1 MVVLRSVLNT
11 ALKSAS
17 RSSLKPTASRFYATE
32 VPPPVPKT
40 TLPTSTASS
49 PNPTSKPISDPL
61 STPPKLE
68 GNADLLKL
76 LADADD
82 VPAPSPSNPSE
93 GYKSTAD
100 RKRERMAN
108 IFLGLFL
115 ASGVAGVLYLGV
127 ETPESDAKGYSPGAW
142 WQRVRERFTGQVQY
156 YTEPAFEKLLPDPL
170 PEPYQRRYTLVI
182 DLDDLLITSAWSR
195 EHGWRTAKRPGLDYF
210 LSYLSQYYEI
220 VVFTN
225 QYAGTALPIIQK
237 LDPYRSSI
245 SASLFR
251 ESARYDN
258 GKFIKDL
265 SYMNR
270 PLERV
275 ILLDTNP
282 DATSAQPE
290 NSILLEPWK
299 GQTGPSSNAKDLMGY
314 LPFLEYLAA
323 VEVNDIRPVI
333 KGYEGTHIPTE
344 YARREQEL
352 RDKIAASRSPSRGGV
367 FGGAKK
373 STGKVEIFMDQ
384 QRARAQQ
391 AHTEYMKY
399 LQENGEKMLK
409 EEKEREAEMM
419 AGSKTSLLSVLFDGP
434 PQPQPPAQK

>member
-1 MVVLRSVLNT
+1 MFRRVIPSVTRGIPRTAVRRSLPR
-11 ALKSAS
+11 L
-17 RSSLKPTASRFYATE
+17 YATE
-32 VPPPVPKT
+32 VPPPNTPIT
-40 TLPTSTASS
+40 
-49 PNPTSKPISDPL
+49 PNPTSKPLTDST

-68 GNADLLKL
+68 GNADLLKML
-76 LADADD
+76 EDAEE
-82 VPAPSPSNPSE
+82 VPSPATNNPKE

-115 ASGVAGVLYLGV
+115 AGAFGGVLYLGV
-127 ETPESDAKGYSPGAW
+127 ETEESKATGYSPGAW
-142 WQRVRERFTGQVQY
+142 WQRVKERFVGQVQY

-170 PEPYQRRYTLVI
+170 PEPYQRKYTLVL
-182 DLDDLLITSAWSR
+182 DLDDLLITSTWTR

-258 GKFIKDL
+258 GKVIKDL

-270 PLERV
+270 PMSNI

-282 DATSAQPE
+282 DAVSAQPE
-290 NSILLEPWK
+290 NAILLKPWK
-299 GQTGPSSNAKDLMGY
+299 GETGPDSGANELMGY
-314 LPFLEYLAA
+314 INFLEYVAA
-323 VEVNDIRPVI
+323 AEVVDVRPVL
-333 KGYEGTHIPTE
+333 KGYENTHIPTE

-352 RDKIAASRSPSRGGV
+352 RDKIAASRTASRGGY
-367 FGGAKK
+367 FGAPKKGA
-373 STGKVEIFMDQ
+373 SGKVETFMDQ

-391 AHTEYMKY
+391 AHKEYMQY
-399 LQENGEKMLK
+399 LKENGEKMLK
-409 EEKEREAEMM
+409 EEKERENEMLS
-419 AGSKTSLLSVLFDGP
+419 ASKTSLAGYFLDGP
-434 PQPQPPAQK
+434 PQPPAAAQK

>member
-1 MVVLRSVLNT
+1 MLRNT
-11 ALKSAS
+11 LANTLRNAAPL
-17 RSSLKPTASRFYATE
+17 RTLARPTIARLYATE
-32 VPPPVPKT
+32 VPPAN
-40 TLPTSTASS
+40 TSNT
-49 PNPTSKPISDPL
+49 PNPTSKPQPIDD
-61 STPPKLE
+61 STSPPKLE
-68 GNADLLKL
+68 GNADLMRMLE
-76 LADADD
+76 DAEE
-82 VPAPSPSNPSE
+82 VPTPSSNNPKE

-108 IFLGLFL
+108 VFLGVFL
-115 ASGVAGVLYLGV
+115 ASAFGGVLYLGV
-127 ETPESDAKGYSPGAW
+127 ENPESEAKGYSPGAW
-142 WQRVRERFTGQVQY
+142 WQRVKERFTGQVAY

-170 PEPYQRRYTLVI
+170 PEPYQRRYTLVL
-182 DLDDLLITSAWSR
+182 DLDDLLITSSWSR

-225 QYAGTALPIIQK
+225 QLAATAAPIMQK
-237 LDPYRSSI
+237 LDPYRSSV

-258 GKFIKDL
+258 GKLIKDL

-270 PLERV
+270 PLERI

-282 DATSAQPE
+282 EAVSAQPE

-299 GQTGPSSNAKDLMGY
+299 GRTGPESNAQDLLGY

-323 VEVNDIRPVI
+323 VEVNDVRPVL
-333 KGYEGTHIPTE
+333 KAYEGMHIPTE
-344 YARREQEL
+344 YLRREQEL
-352 RDKIAASRSPSRGGV
+352 RDKIAASRTSSSRGTF

-373 STGKVEIFMDQ
+373 QNNGKVEIFMDQ

-391 AHTEYMKY
+391 AHKEYMQY
-399 LQENGEKMLK
+399 LKDNGEKMLK
-409 EEKEREAEMM
+409 EEKEREEEIYKSM
-419 AGSKTSLLSVLFDGP
+419 GKTSLATYFFDGP
-434 PQPQPPAQK
+434 PQVPAQK